1 MASEFFDR
9 VYRVVRLIPEGRVS
23 TYGHIARFL
32 GTGRSA
38 RVVGYAM
45 NASHNDPTVPAH
57 RVVNR
62 KGLLTGK
69 HFFGGSTVME
79 DLLASE
85 GITVIDDE
93 IQNFGGSAVRGEEQH
108 ISARRVHFVGL
119 ARMDGL
125 LLHHLDL

>member
-79 DLLASE
+79 DLLTSE

-93 IQNFGGSAVRGEEQH
+93 IQNFGELVWDP
-108 ISARRVHFVGL
+108 
-119 ARMDGL
+119 MD
-125 LLHHLDL
+125 HLDQENFLEPI

>member
-45 NASHNDPTVPAH
+45 NASHNDPSVPAH

-85 GITVIDDE
+85 GVIIIDDE
-93 IQNFGGSAVRGEEQH
+93 IQDFGELVWDP
-108 ISARRVHFVGL
+108 
-119 ARMDGL
+119 MDY
-125 LLHHLDL
+125 LDQEDFLPKP

>member
-45 NASHNDPTVPAH
+45 NASHNDPSVPAH

-93 IQNFGGSAVRGEEQH
+93 IQNFRELVWDPME
-108 ISARRVHFVGL
+108 
-119 ARMDGL
+119 
-125 LLHHLDL
+125 HLDQEKFLESI

>member
-1 MASEFFDR
+1 MGQFHQVTVASDFFDK

-45 NASHNDPTVPAH
+45 NASHNDMSVPAH

-62 KGLLTGK
+62 LGVLTGK
-69 HFFGGSTVME
+69 HFFGGSTLMQ
-79 DLLASE
+79 DLLENE
-85 GITVIDDE
+85 GITVVDDQ
-93 IQNFGGSAVRGEEQH
+93 IQDFKSHLWDPMEH
-108 ISARRVHFVGL
+108 
-119 ARMDGL
+119 
-125 LLHHLDL
+125 LHQEDFLD

>member
-85 GITVIDDE
+85 GITVVDDE
-93 IQNFGGSAVRGEEQH
+93 IQNFGGLVWDP
-108 ISARRVHFVGL
+108 
-119 ARMDGL
+119 MD
-125 LLHHLDL
+125 HLDQEGFLESI

>member
-93 IQNFGGSAVRGEEQH
+93 IQNFEEL
-108 ISARRVHFVGL
+108 VWDP
-119 ARMDGL
+119 MD
-125 LLHHLDL
+125 HLEQEEFLESI

>member
-93 IQNFGGSAVRGEEQH
+93 IQNFGELVWDP
-108 ISARRVHFVGL
+108 
-119 ARMDGL
+119 MD
-125 LLHHLDL
+125 HLDQAEFLESI

>member
-85 GITVIDDE
+85 GITIINDE
-93 IQNFGGSAVRGEEQH
+93 IQNFGELVWDP
-108 ISARRVHFVGL
+108 
-119 ARMDGL
+119 MD
-125 LLHHLDL
+125 HLDQEDFLPKP

>member
-45 NASHNDPTVPAH
+45 NASHNDPSVPAH

-85 GITVIDDE
+85 GVIIIDDE
-93 IQNFGGSAVRGEEQH
+93 IQDFGELVWDP
-108 ISARRVHFVGL
+108 
-119 ARMDGL
+119 MD
-125 LLHHLDL
+125 HLDQEDFLPKP

>member
-45 NASHNDPTVPAH
+45 NASHNDPSVPAH

-85 GITVIDDE
+85 GIRVVNDE
-93 IQNFGGSAVRGEEQH
+93 IQNFEEL
-108 ISARRVHFVGL
+108 VWDP
-119 ARMDGL
+119 MD
-125 LLHHLDL
+125 HLDQEDFLPKH

>member
-79 DLLASE
+79 DLLTSE
-85 GITVIDDE
+85 GITVINDE
-93 IQNFGGSAVRGEEQH
+93 IQNFGELVWDP
-108 ISARRVHFVGL
+108 
-119 ARMDGL
+119 MD
-125 LLHHLDL
+125 HLDQEDFLPTP

>member
-9 VYRVVRLIPEGRVS
+9 VYRVVRLIPEGRIS

-79 DLLASE
+79 DLLTSE

-93 IQNFGGSAVRGEEQH
+93 IQNFRELVWDP
-108 ISARRVHFVGL
+108 
-119 ARMDGL
+119 MD
-125 LLHHLDL
+125 HLDQEDFLEPI

>member
-45 NASHNDPTVPAH
+45 NASHNDPSVPAH

-93 IQNFGGSAVRGEEQH
+93 IQNFRKLVWDPME
-108 ISARRVHFVGL
+108 
-119 ARMDGL
+119 
-125 LLHHLDL
+125 HLDQEKFLESI